1 MEGNL
6 MNVFIWGTG
15 TIATEYLQCG
25 ELEKNEILGFIE
37 TQKSKDYFE
46 EKKVYEPNEIIGMQY
61 DYIIVCVHGYEREI
75 YQTAMELGLDLKK
88 LILLNNW
95 EWADGE
101 NIYTSVPAC
110 CRVISSYDIHAQSI
124 FPILY
129 KKFIE
134 ENDIQARRYIAI
146 SQNGFDLVDDKL
158 LTTKNSFAGIS
169 YQTDYFRYRTFE
181 LLANEIIQN
190 KIEGSVAEVGVFRGA
205 FSRLI
210 NAKFP
215 KKTLY
220 LFDTFDSFDKEE
232 FEQELALGRVPE
244 DFFNGFKKTSEE
256 YVLSIMPYA
265 QRCIVRKGLF
275 PGTAEGLEK
284 EKYAFVS
291 IDVDFEI
298 SILEGLRYF
307 YPRLEE
313 GGAIFIHD
321 YNNRFLEGVKIAVKK
336 YEDEMGCRL
345 KKIPLA
351 DEGGTL
357 VVVK

>member
-1 MEGNL
+1 

-25 ELEKNEILGFIE
+25 ELGKNEILGFIE

-110 CRVISSYDIHAQSI
+110 CRVISSYDIQAQSI

-158 LTTKNSFAGIS
+158 LTTKNSFAGIN

-215 KKTLY
+215 KKTL
-220 LFDTFDSFDKEE
+220 LILMD
-232 FEQELALGRVPE
+232 QLRRVWAE
-244 DFFNGFKKTSEE
+244 R
-256 YVLSIMPYA
+256 V
-265 QRCIVRKGLF
+265 F
-275 PGTAEGLEK
+275 PGSLHYIPGGVAHRMANTGNTLFSFAACWPSDAGHNYREIADHGFAARLLE
-284 EKYAFVS
+284 
-291 IDVDFEI
+291 VDGKPQLI
-298 SILEGLRYF
+298 
-307 YPRLEE
+307 
-313 GGAIFIHD
+313 
-321 YNNRFLEGVKIAVKK
+321 GV
-336 YEDEMGCRL
+336 
-345 KKIPLA
+345 
-351 DEGGTL
+351 
-357 VVVK
+357 